1 MRIISG
7 ALKGR
12 TFRVPPGFPS
22 RPTTDFAKEGLF
34 NILENNYDFNNLKVL
49 DLCAGT
55 GNLSFEFLSR
65 GASSITAVDKNGR
78 VCSFLHK
85 NAQELQLAAK
95 LTVVNTDCLHFL
107 ERTVESFDIIIA
119 DPPFDLPI
127 HNTISETVFHR
138 NLLKPDGILIIEH
151 GKRTVMDNATNFNKT
166 RNFGNVNFSF
176 FTWP

>member
-34 NILENNYDFNNLKVL
+34 NILENNYDFN
-49 DLCAGT
+49 
-55 GNLSFEFLSR
+55 EFLSR